1 MRSGRFGH
9 TEVMAEG
16 NVASGNAGA
25 GHRYEEACSLA

>member
-16 NVASGNAGA
+16 DMASGNAGV
-25 GHRYEEACSLA
+25 GHGYEEVCSLA